1 MTNITYPSHPLTTQF
16 FSRSRVSLPLA
27 LVLLVGV
34 LWALDL
40 RTVAVAQP
48 SHALPV
54 SVPLSVRLFEHQRDV
69 LPQSNFDLSLCKLL
83 ARGPR
88 EKVFP
93 GLPADRGPETCDL
106 THVYLA
112 YDGFCEAGVRDKKG
126 GVHFSQSLM
135 PMITIVEYRDGTVI
149 YVNNVL
155 KFDTVTTGDDE
166 QAAVEYFSRSYAPDA
181 VHDVRG
187 EQLQIFPADWEGEIP
202 LQKRVR

>member
-1 MTNITYPSHPLTTQF
+1 MPNLTYRAYPLTRQF
-16 FSRSRVSLPLA
+16 FSRSRVSVPLA
-27 LVLLVGV
+27 LVLLVGA
-34 LWALDL
+34 LWARDL

-54 SVPLSVRLFEHQRDV
+54 SVPLSVRLFEQQKHV
-69 LPQSNFDLSLCKLL
+69 LPKSNFHLSLCKLL

-88 EKVFP
+88 NKVFS
-93 GLPADRGPETCDL
+93 GLPADVGPETCHL

-112 YDGFCEAGVRDKKG
+112 YDGWCEAGIRDQKG

-135 PMITIVEYRDGTVI
+135 PKITIIDYSDGTVI
-149 YVNNVL
+149 YVNNDL
-155 KFDTVTTGDDE
+155 KFDVVTTAEDE
-166 QAAVEYFSRSYAPDA
+166 QAAVAYFSRSHAPDA

-187 EQLQIFPADWEGEIP
+187 AQLQIFPADWAGEIP